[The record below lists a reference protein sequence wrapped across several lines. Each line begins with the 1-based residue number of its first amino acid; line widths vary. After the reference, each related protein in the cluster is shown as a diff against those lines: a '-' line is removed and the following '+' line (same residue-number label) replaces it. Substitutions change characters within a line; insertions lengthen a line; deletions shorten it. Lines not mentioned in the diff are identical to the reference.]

1 MDKEFSTVARMLI
14 ACDPLSSLLP
24 SAADIP
30 YDPGLMLYPDIIN
43 PTCMEVSTQSDEEL
57 I

>member
-30 YDPGLMLYPDIIN
+30 YDPGLMLYPDIFT
-43 PTCMEVSTQSDEEL
+43 PACMEVSTQLDDGL